1 MILPVMALAAA
12 LQAQPRPVD
21 GLDPRL
27 MRVGELD
34 AALAEYDRLC
44 LAAPFDRATHL
55 AAVRRSDW
63 RFRPA
68 PNPPEGALTHQA
80 SRGFAFFRDAGRLPQ
95 CNLDTATS
103 RAAPAALSVER
114 VEALLARRLGAV
126 PARRQTAT
134 AIFWQ
139 WPGEPERTLRLY
151 LMRRPGDDPR
161 QLSLTLQKWPA
172 ALARD
177 GAAAQ
182 ETRP

>member
-1 MILPVMALAAA
+1 MILPVLALAGA
-12 LQAQPRPVD
+12 LQVQPRPVD

-27 MRVGELD
+27 MRPGGID

-44 LAAPFDRATHL
+44 LADPFDRAAHV
-55 AAVRRSDW
+55 AAVRRSSW

-80 SRGFAFFRDAGRLPQ
+80 VRGFAFFRDTGRLPQ
-95 CNLDTATS
+95 CNLDTATD
-103 RAAPAALSVER
+103 RAVASPLIVAR
-114 VEALLARRLGAV
+114 IEAMLAGRLGAV
-126 PARRQTAT
+126 PARRVTAT

-139 WPGEPERTLRLY
+139 WPGEPDKSVRLY
-151 LMRRPGDDPR
+151 LLRRTGDDPR

-172 ALARD
+172 TLARD
-177 GAAAQ
+177 GVAAQ